1 MTKYQENNLDEDFN
15 ARTIEQILFNFIS
28 ALDEVIATYKIL
40 EKIKDEDS
48 RPNQLLFCHIINNF
62 DSFISSLLNTVILS
76 NSEKLKEYFEK
87 NKNLDEK
94 PTFKE
99 IINIQ
104 EIGLIEWMKK
114 ETIMILEQDLTRK
127 RHSQKLEL
135 LLDNTSI
142 DYKKIYI
149 YLTGPGKHSA
159 GCFKKTPTPEN
170 KKTLNHKTTS
180 EKLIGYADI
189 LYEKRNAI
197 THNKNNYS
205 KKVVERLNQSW
216 DLKIDRNSVIVKR
229 DTIKAVFRYY
239 TSICL
244 KLLESKIINNE
255 IQSKKDLFKNYLEDL
270 KEGKNVLTSPDSD
283 SDLRYRS
290 GGIEG
295 RKEMLI
301 ESNPK
306 DFDYIKYQKI
316 TGASL
321 STTNRDFKKF
331 IGENFIVSKKRGV
344 YNIRES

>member
-15 ARTIEQILFNFIS
+15 IRTVEQILFDFIS

-40 EKIKDEDS
+40 EKIEDIEDKDP

-104 EIGLIEWMKK
+104 EIGLIKWMKK
-114 ETIMILEQDLTRK
+114 ETTTILEQDLTRK

-142 DYKKIYI
+142 DYKKIYV
-149 YLTGPGKHSA
+149 YLTNGL
-159 GCFKKTPTPEN
+159 FRKKPTPEG
-170 KKTLNHKTTS
+170 KKTTNHKTVS
-180 EKLIGYADI
+180 EELIGYADI

-205 KKVVERLNQSW
+205 RKVVERLNQSW
-216 DLKIDRNSVIVKR
+216 NLKIDRNSVLVKR
-229 DTIKAVFRYY
+229 DTIKAVFRCY
-239 TSICL
+239 TSVCL
-244 KLLESKIINNE
+244 KLLESKVINNE
-255 IQSKKDLFKNYLEDL
+255 IQSKKDLFKKYLEDL
-270 KEGKNVLTSPDSD
+270 RELRNVLANIDSD
-283 SDLRYRS
+283 GDSRFRS

-295 RKEMLI
+295 RKKILI
-301 ESNPK
+301 ESSPK
-306 DFDYIKYQKI
+306 DFNYIKYQNI
-316 TGASL
+316 TGASP
-321 STTNRDFKKF
+321 STINRDLKKF
-331 IGENFIVSKKRGV
+331 LDENFLVSRKRGV
-344 YNIRES
+344 YNIKKL